1 MKTPMIAI
9 MGLAAATALS
19 ALVPGCSSNS
29 NTSSPSSTT
38 KGSSGASGAS
48 GTATNSAPAMSA
60 PGAPAD
66 YTALLIQGSDI
77 QAAPDVFTPADPPG
91 QNPDGSPGARVLFQN
106 RDNSNKIVDTILILP
121 DAAGATTAMNGSLA
135 SVGNTVAGGTPQPV
149 AVGNGGTIVAGT
161 SPDKSKSVTVLLF
174 TEGKAFTTLEF
185 DGANPTDAVPPDFAV
200 ALAQVQ
206 DTNIKNKLPG

>member
-9 MGLAAATALS
+9 MGMAAATALS
-19 ALVPGCSSNS
+19 ALVPGCSSHS

-38 KGSSGASGAS
+38 TRSSGAS
-48 GTATNSAPAMSA
+48 GTATSSAPAMSA
-60 PGAPAD
+60 PGAPTD

-106 RDNSNKIVDTILILP
+106 RDNSNKIVDTIAILP
-121 DAAGATTAMNGSLA
+121 DAGGATTAMNGSLA

-149 AVGNGGTIVAGT
+149 SVGNGGTIVAGT

-185 DGANPTDAVPPDFAV
+185 DGANPTDAVSPDFAV